1 MEEVSM
7 NKITFKNVSWNNK
20 DFIFLC
26 NELDSYLSR
35 AIGGAN
41 KREKYQKYNILDTM
55 DYVLL
60 AYDGDIPV
68 GCAALRKY
76 TASQIELKRV
86 FIRPN
91 YRKQNIGGMLLEQL
105 IIWAK
110 NANYQYMLLE
120 TGEFLPDSI
129 KLYKRYG
136 FWKIENYGDYINMP
150 ESLCMGL
157 SLSTNCITY
166 CLGKRL
172 SAAQISSLFC
182 SVNWKSGNYPKLLQK
197 GFRNAGTVIS
207 AFQENTLIGLVEV
220 LDDGAASA
228 YVHFILV
235 HPDFQNQQIGSHLME
250 LVKEIYS
257 NYISIMV
264 IAEKPQSLPFYNRL
278 GFRVSETATPLHI
291 TCFS

>member
-1 MEEVSM
+1 ME
-7 NKITFKNVSWNNK
+7 
-20 DFIFLC
+20 
-26 NELDSYLSR
+26 
-35 AIGGAN
+35 
-41 KREKYQKYNILDTM
+41 
-55 DYVLL
+55 YVLL
-60 AYDGDIPV
+60 AYDGDAPV

-76 TASQIELKRV
+76 TASKIELKRV
-86 FIRPN
+86 FIRSD

-105 IIWAK
+105 TLWAM

-120 TGEFLPDSI
+120 TGEFLTDSV

-136 FWKIENYGDYINMP
+136 FWKIKNYGDYINMP

-157 SLSTNCITY
+157 SLSTNSITY

-182 SVNWKSGNYPKLLQK
+182 SVNWESGNYSELLEN

-220 LDDGAASA
+220 LDDGSAVA
-228 YVHFILV
+228 YVHYLLV
-235 HPDFQNQQIGSHLME
+235 HPNFQNQQIGTHLME
-250 LVKEIYS
+250 LVKKIYS
-257 NYISIMV
+257 DYVSLMV

-278 GFRVSETATPLHI
+278 GFSASGTATPLHI
-291 TCFS
+291 TCF

>member
-1 MEEVSM
+1 M
-7 NKITFKNVSWNNK
+7 NNILLKNVSWDNK

-26 NELDSYLSR
+26 NELDSYLNK
-35 AIGGAN
+35 AIGGEN
-41 KREKYQKYNILDTM
+41 KRENYKKYNIVHTM

-60 AYDGDIPV
+60 AYDGDVPV
-68 GCAALRKY
+68 GCAALRNF
-76 TASQIELKRV
+76 ADSQIELKRV
-86 FIRPN
+86 FVQSN

-110 NANYQYMLLE
+110 KENYQYMILE
-120 TGEFLPDSI
+120 TGEFLADSV

-157 SLSTNCITY
+157 SLSTDSITY
-166 CLGKRL
+166 CLGRRL

-182 SVNWKSGNYPKLLQK
+182 SVNWESGNYPEFLEK

-207 AFQENTLIGLVEV
+207 AFKENALIGLVEV
-220 LDDGAASA
+220 LDDGYAVA
-228 YVHFILV
+228 YVHYLLV
-235 HPDFQNQQIGSHLME
+235 YPNFQNQQIGTHLME

-257 NYISIMV
+257 NYISLVV

-278 GFRVSETATPLHI
+278 GFGVSETATPLHI
-291 TCFS
+291 TCF

>member
-7 NKITFKNVSWNNK
+7 NKIICKNVSWNNK

-26 NELDSYLSR
+26 NELDSYLNI
-35 AIGGAN
+35 AIGGEN
-41 KREKYQKYNILDTM
+41 KREKYKKYNHADTM
-55 DYVLL
+55 DYILI
-60 AYDGDIPV
+60 AYDEDSPV

-76 TASQIELKRV
+76 SDLQIELKRMFV
-86 FIRPN
+86 RSD
-91 YRKQNIGGMLLEQL
+91 YRMQNIGGMLLEQL
-105 IIWAK
+105 IIWSK

-120 TGEFLPDSI
+120 TGEFLADSV

-136 FWKIENYGDYINMP
+136 FWKIKNYGDYINMP
-150 ESLCMGL
+150 ESLCMGQ
-157 SLSTNCITY
+157 SLSAESITY

-182 SVNWKSGNYPKLLQK
+182 SVNWESGNYPELLEI

-220 LDDGAASA
+220 LDDGSAVA
-228 YVHFILV
+228 YVHYLLV
-235 HPDFQNQQIGSHLME
+235 HPHFQNQQIGTHLME

-257 NYISIMV
+257 NYITLEV

-278 GFRVSETATPLHI
+278 GFHVSEAATPLHI
-291 TCFS
+291 TRF